1 MRTYRH
7 GHRRDYSKP
16 LVGCCLTAEIDV
28 EDHPCSEMLSPT
40 GPALFS
46 RCRVLI
52 TRQERWY
59 QTPQPSA
66 GCATSTRAV
75 VGAGLSLSAAN
86 PIRGHPESRRNKEAG
101 QTSKP
106 TRTGSPSSIQHP
118 SESSVEA
125 ESGPWPGWDHATP
138 RAHVRCDGLPWRSL
152 RASAADT
159 RPPVFPQ
166 RAPATPIP
174 PKARGLLQCTPLTG
188 SAATPRNELS
198 PKADAHSDGGILT
211 RPAV

>member
-1 MRTYRH
+1 MCTYRH

-16 LVGCCLTAEIDV
+16 LVGCCLTAEIDI
-28 EDHPCSEMLSPT
+28 
-40 GPALFS
+40 
-46 RCRVLI
+46 I
-52 TRQERWY
+52 TRRERWY
-59 QTPQPSA
+59 HAPQPSA

-75 VGAGLSLSAAN
+75 VGAGLSPLAAN
-86 PIRGHPESRRNKEAG
+86 PIMGHPESRRYKEAG
-101 QTSKP
+101 QTLKA

-125 ESGPWPGWDHATP
+125 GSEPWPGWDNATP

-159 RPPVFPQ
+159 RSPVFPQ

-174 PKARGLLQCTPLTG
+174 PKAHGLLQCTPLTG
-188 SAATPRNELS
+188 FAATPRNESS